1 MPETT
6 TPTSGPAPVPVT
18 STALPPRESLGQR
31 VGDFF
36 RHGEAD
42 AEAVIASVP
51 GFSAAV
57 RAHAGVVFDVAGD
70 VLALAKIADPA
81 ISPAL
86 APVSAALSALEAK
99 VLAMAQSAAQMAGTV
114 TAAGGNAA

>member
-1 MPETT
+1 MPEATA
-6 TPTSGPAPVPVT
+6 PAAPP
-18 STALPPRESLGQR
+18 AAPAEAPRESLGQR

-36 RHGEAD
+36 HRAD
-42 AEAVIASVP
+42 TDAVALIAGVP

-57 RAHAGVVFDVAGD
+57 KAHAGIVFDVAGD

-114 TAAGGNAA
+114 TAAGSKPA